1 MTIRL
6 WVKVLSLPS
15 SFGVIVSQFGGASS
29 SGWYLAVRNTGEVV
43 LMGAQP
49 PSSTPWLVSA
59 ARLAPGRWHH
69 IAATLDR
76 TNGQGRIYV
85 DGALDG
91 SATFPGIAADDAASL
106 VFAKASWANGYR
118 LHAVLDEAVILPW
131 IWSAADVAADR
142 SAFSPPAP
150 AANAAIAARWPF
162 DSGFADASGNGF
174 HPVQGGGQSVE
185 GASGSARHI
194 VQTSD
199 VLRVPIDE
207 RLNPAS
213 FSVRVWVRLTQTPST
228 WTDLLS
234 NYGADF
240 RGWRLGI
247 TAAGKPFFAVASMPS
262 SLPSIEAPT
271 VLEVGRWTELIGVY
285 DGAQRSMRLYVDGK
299 SAAVRYGVDMTPRT
313 EGAMTIGGPQWTA
326 SNAAHADLDEALVA
340 PLALSA
346 AEARADFAQF
356 SPPAVTSKPSSRWS
370 FEETATGPGAV
381 FSDSSG
387 GRNIVVSGSRHG
399 PHSGIQGA
407 AHRFAGYP
415 DSATAGGPGAFSAN
429 SFTFSAWVR
438 LDQYPSGWGA
448 LFGDYDGAYAGW
460 YAGIY
465 QDGRIILCVAGP
477 GSKPWLLTQA
487 LTLGRWHHVAV
498 SLDSATRAG
507 RIYLDGQQVASAT
520 FPAWS
525 PSSGV
530 TATLEKFSGRPPAGS
545 PSPLMRQ
552 VLSHKPSL
560 RFRSEP
566 STRLRRRCRPCAGQ

>member
-1 MTIRL
+1 
-6 WVKVLSLPS
+6 
-15 SFGVIVSQFGGASS
+15 GGASS

-356 SPPAVTSKPSSRWS
+356 SPPAVTSKRPRFGPLRRPRLARAPYSRTPRAAATSSS
-370 FEETATGPGAV
+370 PG
-381 FSDSSG
+381 
-387 GRNIVVSGSRHG
+387 R
-399 PHSGIQGA
+399 
-407 AHRFAGYP
+407 
-415 DSATAGGPGAFSAN
+415 ATARIPASRAPRTVSPDTRTRRRPAAWAFRQQPSPFPPGSV
-429 SFTFSAWVR
+429 W
-438 LDQYPSGWGA
+438 DQYPSGWGPC
-448 LFGDYDGAYAGW
+448 LGTTMEPTRAGMRASIET
-460 YAGIY
+460 AGSSSASPVRARNL
-465 QDGRIILCVAGP
+465 GC
-477 GSKPWLLTQA
+477 LTQA

-498 SLDSATRAG
+498 SLDSATRRPDLSTVSRSRARDISRLVALIRRHRDPRKALWASAG
-507 RIYLDGQQVASAT
+507 LAFSLDGGKFYPTSPPSVSDPSRV
-520 FPAWS
+520 PALAAV
-525 PSSGV
+525 G
-530 TATLEKFSGRPPAGS
+530 
-545 PSPLMRQ
+545 
-552 VLSHKPSL
+552 
-560 RFRSEP
+560 
-566 STRLRRRCRPCAGQ
+566 PCAGQ